1 MRHRIRHITEYTY
14 DEQVPLCHNV
24 LHLQPRDT
32 DRQTCLSTLI
42 AVTPEPASRKDRLDF
57 YGNHVTT
64 LTLQEPH
71 DHLRIESRSEVDV
84 RPFQPPEL
92 FRWPAWEEVSQ
103 QIRRRLEPAFL
114 DARQYTFDSPHIP
127 RHGDLAAYAASSFVA
142 GRSTW
147 DAVEELT
154 RRIHAEFR
162 FDSTVTTI
170 GTPVLDVLKH
180 RHGVCQDFAHLMIG
194 CLRSLGLA
202 ARYVSGYLVTRPPPG
217 KPRLVGADAS
227 HAWVSVFF
235 PDYGWI
241 DFDPTN
247 ACIPSYEH
255 ITVAWARDYEDV
267 SPVKGVIVGGQGHAL
282 TVSVDVEPEA
292 GES

>member
-1 MRHRIRHITEYTY
+1 MGDDGIKAMETPTDRRDRWTRVGSKLPSAVRLDYDVGIAKSKPFMRHRIRHITEYTY

-24 LHLQPRDT
+24 VHLQPRDT
-32 DRQTCLSTLI
+32 DRQTCLSTCI
-42 AVTPEPASRKDRLDF
+42 NITPEPASRRDRLDF
-57 YGNHVTT
+57 YGNHVTS

-71 DHLRIESRSEVDV
+71 DHLRIESKSEVDV

-92 FRWPAWEEVSQ
+92 FRWPAWEEVAQ

-127 RHGDLAAYAASSFVA
+127 RHPDLAAFAATSFTP

-147 DAVEELT
+147 DAVEELSE
-154 RRIHAEFR
+154 RIHSGFK

-194 CLRSLGLA
+194 SIRSLGLA
-202 ARYVSGYLVTRPPPG
+202 ALREWLPGHSSASG
-217 KPRLVGADAS
+217 
-227 HAWVSVFF
+227 
-235 PDYGWI
+235 
-241 DFDPTN
+241 
-247 ACIPSYEH
+247 
-255 ITVAWARDYEDV
+255 
-267 SPVKGVIVGGQGHAL
+267 
-282 TVSVDVEPEA
+282 
-292 GES
+292 